1 VVINLKSL
9 NTKLLFFRSFGGHQ
23 LEVLEH
29 EVVVLS
35 ELWWSVVSR
44 SS

>member
-1 VVINLKSL
+1 MLYY
-9 NTKLLFFRSFGGHQ
+9 RSFGSHQ

-35 ELWWSVVSR
+35 ELWWSST
-44 SS
+44 